1 MANEGRYLR
10 TSVDGSEIRLAT
22 TWDVLDTA
30 VNNGINYQAQLV
42 SRNSAYTTWNF
53 DKKSLEKGHRDSK
66 GKAHGLPVPS
76 FFQGTFV
83 SFFGGVS
90 CLNYSKSC
98 VAIV

>member
-42 SRNSAYTTWNF
+42 SRNSAYTT
-53 DKKSLEKGHRDSK
+53 
-66 GKAHGLPVPS
+66 
-76 FFQGTFV
+76 
-83 SFFGGVS
+83 
-90 CLNYSKSC
+90 
-98 VAIV
+98 